1 MTRLREIR
9 AVVRMIWQ
17 FYPAD
22 DDKPVARDGENCRI
36 MLSARYMIF

>member
-1 MTRLREIR
+1 
-9 AVVRMIWQ
+9 MIWQ

-36 MLSARYMIF
+36 MLSA